1 MDIATALDLGTERAR
16 QALDAVVPPALMPL
30 PHIPVSAETWEEDRH
45 LRLHGEAIYAMH
57 RGSRAWWAVVVQ
69 ESNALAPGCI
79 KMVELGELRCE
90 TRSGRRG
97 G

>member
-1 MDIATALDLGTERAR
+1 MDFPSALDLTAARA
-16 QALDAVVPPALMPL
+16 QGALEELVPPALMPL
-30 PHIPVSAETWEEDRH
+30 PHVPVSAEIWEGDRH
-45 LRLHGEAIYAMH
+45 VRMHGEAIYAMH

-79 KMVELGELRCE
+79 KMVELSELRCE

>member
-45 LRLHGEAIYAMH
+45 LRLHGEAIYALH
-57 RGSRAWWAVVVQ
+57 RGDEAWWAVVVH
-69 ESNALAPGCI
+69 ESNALPPGC
-79 KMVELGELRCE
+79 VRLTPLSEVRCE
-90 TRSGRRG
+90 SHSHRRSA
-97 G
+97 